1 MSCLLVFKE
10 CVLIS
15 FACRYPILSDMLLL
29 LLCGRLHTTHECGSL
44 LIFFSSGLHP
54 AAQTVALD
62 KYSDDEQEKKSC
74 LLQPPPTKK
83 TKTNTILKRY
93 MFGKHGKIPGISILL
108 EICPWLQNV
117 PVKQNWSVWGS
128 LSHIR
133 ESREIPVEITFE
145 DPQWKGPASAW
156 AGKGRCTTDTRST
169 GSRPRGQRGWYVVVL
184 SSSGGPKSN
193 YRIKRMILH
202 KQGQ

>member
-108 EICPWLQNV
+108 EICP
-117 PVKQNWSVWGS
+117 
-128 LSHIR
+128 
-133 ESREIPVEITFE
+133 
-145 DPQWKGPASAW
+145 
-156 AGKGRCTTDTRST
+156 
-169 GSRPRGQRGWYVVVL
+169 
-184 SSSGGPKSN
+184 
-193 YRIKRMILH
+193 
-202 KQGQ
+202 

>member
-62 KYSDDEQEKKSC
+62 KYSDDEQEKKVAYC
-74 LLQPPPTKK
+74 NRRPKK

-156 AGKGRCTTDTRST
+156 AGKGRRCITDTRST
-169 GSRPRGQRGWYVVVL
+169 GSRPRGLAANEAG
-184 SSSGGPKSN
+184 
-193 YRIKRMILH
+193 M
-202 KQGQ
+202 